1 MGEEWWCGF
10 LRQTMACGQTG
21 GRKGSSSPYRKV
33 VVIRRWSPSG
43 RQWKQ
48 SKWWLVVP
56 LVPWGGAV
64 TALFLADILGMRG
77 GISSSESIWEVVVGG
92 PSGDPS
98 QRSTSSGG
106 GGGGGPFPFG
116 FFGGGWGNLLLG
128 ALWGA
133 RGKNLPRPPPP
144 KAPEGPLTT
153 IVTAVTVSSQIDSDN
168 KPPPLY
174 DRETKTLSFP
184 QFPLKISFD
193 AEIYTT
199 TPHPSSTSVAPTT
212 FISDTDRVTKT
223 TNKTAG
229 SIPDINL
236 VKRKLEYER
245 EEAWKKVSACPPLP
259 IRRLRHRMMLSYGAT
274 TRENKLYYHLL
285 PDGVISAFAANGTAN
300 GRHGYVQPAMKAV
313 NTMLREMEDG
323 NPDPIALNTNITK
336 ILPIRDPLTSRA
348 KKVSF
353 ANHAKKNGCN
363 VLCLRLQRYK

>member
-1 MGEEWWCGF
+1 MSINKKISCYLKATSPNTPEW
-10 LRQTMACGQTG
+10 
-21 GRKGSSSPYRKV
+21 PPH
-33 VVIRRWSPSG
+33 I
-43 RQWKQ
+43 
-48 SKWWLVVP
+48 VP
-56 LVPWGGAV
+56 
-64 TALFLADILGMRG
+64 I
-77 GISSSESIWEVVVGG
+77 
-92 PSGDPS
+92 
-98 QRSTSSGG
+98 
-106 GGGGGPFPFG
+106 
-116 FFGGGWGNLLLG
+116 
-128 ALWGA
+128 
-133 RGKNLPRPPPP
+133 PPPKEPPTTTETVATVLQMYSDDELPPVIIRNSTKKKAATVPPEEVERQEGSPEGPPTTTETAATVFHMDSDDETPPLIPIKSTRKKSTTAPPLP